1 MASASESVIN
11 ERAQHFLKVLIERYI
26 QDGTPVGSRTLAR
39 DSGMNLSPA
48 TIRNV
53 MSDLEEMGLITSPHT
68 SSGRIPTVSG
78 YRFFLDFLV
87 TLKQPGQT
95 LLTQVQEQLKG
106 QMGQMGQKQI
116 AETASNA
123 LSELT
128 HMAGLVMIPKRESL
142 FFRQIE
148 FLPLSANRVLVILI
162 SSDGEVHNRVIE
174 TSQKFS
180 QSELVESANFLNRH
194 YAGEELEVMRDQL
207 INELENT
214 RSEMDAVMKKALSL
228 AGEVLGGEQK
238 EGDYVVSG
246 QTNLMGYNDLTD
258 VERLK
263 LLFDSF
269 AEKRQILHL
278 LDRCMEAD
286 GVQIFIGEES
296 HYDPLETCSLVTSA
310 YEVDGAVAGV
320 LGVIGPTRMAYDKVI
335 PIVDVTAKLLSV
347 ALKSE

>member
-95 LLTQVQEQLKG
+95 LLTQVQEQLRG
-106 QMGQMGQKQI
+106 QMGQQQI

-180 QSELVESANFLNRH
+180 QGELIESANFLNRY
-194 YAGEELEVMRDQL
+194 YAGEELEVMRDKL

>member
-1 MASASESVIN
+1 
-11 ERAQHFLKVLIERYI
+11 
-26 QDGTPVGSRTLAR
+26 
-39 DSGMNLSPA
+39 
-48 TIRNV
+48 
-53 MSDLEEMGLITSPHT
+53 
-68 SSGRIPTVSG
+68 
-78 YRFFLDFLV
+78 
-87 TLKQPGQT
+87 
-95 LLTQVQEQLKG
+95 
-106 QMGQMGQKQI
+106 
-116 AETASNA
+116 
-123 LSELT
+123 
-128 HMAGLVMIPKRESL
+128 
-142 FFRQIE
+142 
-148 FLPLSANRVLVILI
+148 
-162 SSDGEVHNRVIE
+162 
-174 TSQKFS
+174 
-180 QSELVESANFLNRH
+180 
-194 YAGEELEVMRDQL
+194 MRDQL